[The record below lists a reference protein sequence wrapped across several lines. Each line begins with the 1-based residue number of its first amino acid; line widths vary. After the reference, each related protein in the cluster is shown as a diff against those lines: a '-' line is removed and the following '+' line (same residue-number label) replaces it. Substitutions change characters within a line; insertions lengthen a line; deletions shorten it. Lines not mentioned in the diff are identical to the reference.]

1 MIYIGGNQMK
11 FGVIGLGNIAQKA
24 YLPVYAQVRD
34 QAVFVLSTRNSAVL
48 KDVSEKYGFQETVSS
63 VEELLEA
70 DISACFIHAA
80 TKAHGQ
86 LVKQLLEAGIHVFVD
101 KPLSESLA
109 EVQALQE
116 LAKEKELILMIG
128 FNRRFAPLVDELKA
142 VKGKNML
149 LIQKN
154 RVAAEEMTDYVIYD
168 LFLHLADTVVY
179 LLDDAIQ
186 QIHTKIIEEKGFLK
200 RAILQ
205 VETETTTAIAT
216 MNLLAGANTEIYQ
229 VMSAEATYFLENLTE
244 LTIKKQTTQLKSFGD
259 WTTTLEKRGFQQMV
273 SAFIKAVKTGEATN
287 LKQENTFVSH
297 ELCAKMIQQHQQHIL

>member
-1 MIYIGGNQMK
+1 MIYTGGKQMK

-24 YLPVYAQVRD
+24 YLPVYAQSRD

-63 VEELLEA
+63 VEELLETG
-70 DISACFIHAA
+70 ISACFVHAA
-80 TKAHGQ
+80 TKAHGK
-86 LVKQLLEAGIHVFVD
+86 LVKQLLEAGIHVFID

-116 LAKEKELILMIG
+116 LAKEKKLILMIG
-128 FNRRFAPLVDELKA
+128 FNRRFAPLVDELKS

-179 LLDDAIQ
+179 LLDDAIK

-200 RAILQ
+200 RAVLQ

-229 VMSAEATYFLENLTE
+229 VMSAEGTYLLENLTE

-273 SAFIKAVKTGEATN
+273 SAFIEAVKTGTVAH
-287 LKQENTFVSH
+287 LKQENTFLSH